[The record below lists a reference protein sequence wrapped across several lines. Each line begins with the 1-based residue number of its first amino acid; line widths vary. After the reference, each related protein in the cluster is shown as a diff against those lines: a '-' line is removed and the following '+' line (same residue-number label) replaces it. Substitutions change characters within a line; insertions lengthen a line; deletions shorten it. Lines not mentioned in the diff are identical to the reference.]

1 MGWGSNLLIKKGKDV
16 IACLNSSDQVALFKI
31 YAKYSHIR
39 NLQLRKND
47 YLCRTEF
54 FYITQVQIQ
63 NLSKYHWCLL
73 NYVNRI

>member
-1 MGWGSNLLIKKGKDV
+1 MVWGSNLLIKKGKDV

-31 YAKYSHIR
+31 YTKYSHIR

-54 FYITQVQIQ
+54 FISLKFRFKIYRKII
-63 NLSKYHWCLL
+63 Y
-73 NYVNRI
+73 R

>member
-31 YAKYSHIR
+31 NTKYSHIC

-54 FYITQVQIQ
+54 FI
-63 NLSKYHWCLL
+63 SL
-73 NYVNRI
+73 NFRFKIYRKIIYR